1 MRFYNSTFFCD
12 AGEGP
17 KVYIDTEEHCRDS
30 KDNPVE
36 GWPITLHINMT
47 GKRLGDPSVTI
58 FLRNKSDLLT
68 FKHSVISAISK
79 VVEVVDD

>member
-1 MRFYNSTFFCD
+1 MRFYNATFFCD

-17 KVYIDTEEHCRDS
+17 KVFVDAEGPSEETG
-30 KDNPVE
+30 N
-36 GWPITLHINMT
+36 WPITVHINLT
-47 GKRLGDPSVTI
+47 GHRADNPSITI

-79 VVEVVDD
+79 VVEVIDA